1 MRNFIQPGNNVTLL
15 APTGGVVSGQG
26 VLIGDL
32 FGVAL
37 ADAAAGA
44 RVALQVTG
52 VVEMLKA
59 AGTIAPGARVFWD
72 AAAGRV
78 TTTVTGNRCIG
89 HHVGETANDGAAG
102 APIRVLLGSPNA
114 LGA

>member
-15 APTGGVVSGQG
+15 APTGGVISGQG

-37 ADAAAGA
+37 ADAVAGA

-52 VVEMLKA
+52 VIELLTA

-78 TTTVTGNRCIG
+78 TTTATGNRCIG
-89 HHVGETANDGAAG
+89 HHVGETANDGAASV
-102 APIRVLLGSPNA
+102 PIRVPLGSPNA
-114 LGA
+114 IGA